1 MSMTDPMI
9 CRRKVAF
16 AVALCNGRILMAS
29 VAMAVGGMLCLAQAT
44 SLRIVQTASPR
55 VVDTPE
61 GRLQITLSFQVQDD
75 QGKVVRQLPP
85 GECIIYE
92 DGKEVHR
99 FRPQTLP
106 QEQRGVMLVLD
117 TSGSMIGS
125 PERPLDRLEKAK
137 EAATNF
143 LRQLGTETE
152 CGLVLFHHQPYWTL
166 PPEKNNRHRLI
177 EAIQS
182 ARGAG
187 GTAYLDAA
195 IEAMNQF
202 SSQTERQRAIVLLT
216 DGRDVNSQHKL
227 ADVIATARQRHVSIY
242 TIGLGEPGDNLH
254 IRSLLILDRSGSMS
268 ESNKIDY
275 LRQAASRFVQLMP
288 ADHADCSLLPF
299 NHWFAEPQHPTA
311 EKSRLLSQIQKLT
324 PEGGTALYDVT
335 LFGLE
340 WIAQPNWALAT
351 SPDGGYRECR
361 RVVILITDGKN
372 EGGRVTSASE
382 FYKRLAN
389 LYKRAKIPVFVI
401 GLGDPRKEEI
411 DEHVLRRIAEIT
423 GGRYYGV
430 SNPAHLQEVFERLSI
445 DIHDEGIDEAALR
458 TLAERT
464 GGRYFHAEQSGE
476 LAREFRQ
483 ALQQIEATLTV
494 TYLSPRRRQD
504 GTPSRIEIRLGDIRG
519 ETAYATHWIITP
531 TVNLGVFFT
540 LLAALATLGALPIL
554 LRRRQTP
561 STVSP

>member
-1 MSMTDPMI
+1 MTVPTI
-9 CRRKVAF
+9 CRTKVAF
-16 AVALCNGRILMAS
+16 AVAARNGRILMAGA
-29 VAMAVGGMLCLAQAT
+29 AMALGGMLCLAQNT

-55 VVDTPE
+55 VLDTPE
-61 GRLQITLSFQVQDD
+61 CRLQITLSFQVQDA
-75 QGKVVRQLPP
+75 QGKVVQQLPP

-106 QEQRGVMLVLD
+106 QEQREVMLVLD
-117 TSGSMIGS
+117 TSGSMIGT

-143 LRQLGTETE
+143 LMQLGSDTE
-152 CGLVLFHHQPYWTL
+152 CGLVLFHHQPYQTL
-166 PPEKNNRHRLI
+166 PPEKNNRPRLI

-182 ARGAG
+182 AKGAG

-202 SSQTERQRAIVLLT
+202 SNQSKRQRAIVLLT

-227 ADVIATARQRHVSIY
+227 ADVIETARQRHVSIH
-242 TIGLGEPGDNLH
+242 TIGLGKPGANLH
-254 IRSLLILDRSGSMS
+254 IRSLLILDRSGSMK
-268 ESNKIDY
+268 ESNKIGY
-275 LRQAASRFVQLMP
+275 LRQAASRFVELMP

-299 NHWFAEPQHPTA
+299 NDRFVEPERSTA
-311 EKSRLLSQIQKLT
+311 EKSRLLSRIQKLT

-335 LFGLE
+335 LSGLE
-340 WIAQPNWALAT
+340 WIAQPKWAT
-351 SPDGGYRECR
+351 VQYSDGSERPCR
-361 RVVILITDGKN
+361 RVVILLTDGMN
-372 EGGRVTSASE
+372 EGGRVTSASQ
-382 FYKRLAN
+382 FYKRLAD
-389 LYKRAKIPVFVI
+389 LHKRAQIPVFVI
-401 GLGDPRKEEI
+401 GLGDPRKKEI

-430 SNPAHLQEVFERLSI
+430 SNPAHLQDVFERLSI
-445 DIHDEGIDEAALR
+445 DIHDEGIDESALR
-458 TLAERT
+458 ALAEQT

-476 LAREFRQ
+476 LAREFHQ

-519 ETAYATHWIITP
+519 ETAYATHWVITP

-540 LLAALATLGALPIL
+540 LLAGLATLGALPVL
-554 LRRRQTP
+554 LRRRQT
-561 STVSP
+561 SATASP